1 MVGPYRLSEFGLRL
15 AEGPH
20 LLAPEDLSPA
30 ETASAIVA
38 EAERR
43 AGAIEADAR
52 AGYEAEKRRGYE
64 EGLAEA
70 RRESLQS
77 LIAETRQLD
86 AALEAMDRDLT
97 DLVVSAVRKIV
108 EELDDATKAEAV
120 VRTGLRKMR
129 KARRAELHVPREL
142 GAHFRERIAAIV
154 AEFPDCDHVD
164 ITESEALQGS
174 DVILETAIGR
184 VEGDLGVAIEEVEE
198 IVRRGLRAR
207 LAAVGHANGGGEPA

>member
-15 AEGPH
+15 QNGPH
-20 LLAPEDLSPA
+20 LLAPEDLAPA
-30 ETASAIVA
+30 AAATALLAD
-38 EAERR
+38 AERR
-43 AGAIEADAR
+43 AEAIESEAR
-52 AGYEAEKRRGYE
+52 TAFEAEKRRGYA

-70 RRESLQS
+70 RREAMQS
-77 LIAETRQLD
+77 LIAESRQLD
-86 AALEAMDRDLT
+86 AALEAVDRDLT

-108 EELDDATKAEAV
+108 EDFDDGAKAEAV

-142 GAHFRERIAAIV
+142 GAYFRERIAAIV
-154 AEFPDCDHVD
+154 ASFPDCDHVD
-164 ITESEALQGS
+164 VSESDELQGS

-184 VEGDLGVAIEEVEE
+184 VEGDLGVALDEVEE

-207 LAAVGHANGGGEPA
+207 LVAVGHAPGGGEP